1 MNKLVVFDI
10 AGTTIEDNDAVG
22 QAFLKAFLSFGL
34 NPTTEQIN
42 NVMGLSKPQ
51 SIKIILKELDNT
63 TPIAEIHDQFL
74 KNMIEHYSLDEN
86 IKEIPGAAETFNT
99 LHEMD
104 YYVALDTGFSR
115 DITNIILD
123 KLGWVNQGLVD
134 AVVSS
139 DQVKYGRPYPYMIFK
154 LMETL
159 HIKSVHDVVKV
170 GDTVADIYE
179 GLNAGCDVVIGVTT
193 GTETKQSFKE
203 KLSGCHY
210 CVMDD
215 ITEVPAC
222 LHYTPI

>member
-22 QAFLKAFLSFGL
+22 QAFLKAFLQFGL
-34 NPTTEQIN
+34 NPTPEQIN

-74 KNMIEHYSLDEN
+74 KNMIEHYSIDDN
-86 IKEIPGAAETFNT
+86 IKEISGAAETFNT

-104 YYVALDTGFSR
+104 YHVALDTGFSR
-115 DITNIILD
+115 DITNIIID

-134 AVVSS
+134 AVISS
-139 DQVKYGRPYPYMIFK
+139 DQVKWGRPAPFMIFK
-154 LMETL
+154 LMEAL
-159 HIKSVHDVVKV
+159 EIMSVRDVVKV
-170 GDTVADIYE
+170 GDTIADIHE
-179 GLNAGCDVVIGVTT
+179 GWNAGCEVVIGVTT
-193 GTETKQSFKE
+193 GTETKQSFRE
-203 KLSGCHY
+203 KLAGGHY